1 MVFAKEG
8 QVKAVKSFLV
18 FSRWGESVYQFFNFQ
33 PNDPAFGWDG
43 THRGQ
48 LLDPAVFVWF
58 AEVEFTDGE
67 VELFEGDVALV
78 R

>member
-1 MVFAKEG
+1 
-8 QVKAVKSFLV
+8 
-18 FSRWGESVYQFFNFQ
+18 RWGESVFRYFDFQ

-48 LLDPAVFVWF
+48 LLDAAVFVWF
-58 AEVEFTDGE
+58 AEVAFVDGST
-67 VELFEGDVALV
+67 ELFEGGVVLV